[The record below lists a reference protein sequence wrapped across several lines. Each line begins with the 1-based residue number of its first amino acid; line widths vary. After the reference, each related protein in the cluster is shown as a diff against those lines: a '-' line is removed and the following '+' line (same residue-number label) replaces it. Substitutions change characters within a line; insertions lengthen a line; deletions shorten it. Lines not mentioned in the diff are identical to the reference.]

1 MTKFEFARMYLIF
14 KITTVTNFIIPL
26 TDILYHLCNV
36 ANNAALPEFSWKELD
51 MKDGNKR
58 PLEDCNPCKAVK
70 GKHERSTFL
79 TVGWIKLH
87 SCELELIYA
96 GYLPRCRKFRKL
108 ILTFIMPL

>member
-70 GKHERSTFL
+70 GKHERSMFL

-87 SCELELIYA
+87 SWELELIYA
-96 GYLPRCRKFRKL
+96 GYLPRCRKFRKV
-108 ILTFIMPL
+108 ILTL